1 MTRASA
7 SRWAKFLATLLVSI
21 VFLYLFARDLDVGEV
36 WRAIRHADYVYV
48 AAGLLLFAASLVARA
63 FRLRTL
69 FTPNPPP
76 MRLLGTT
83 LLVVYAANNL
93 LPLRGG
99 EILRAQI
106 LFDKAGMSRMRTM
119 GVALLERLLDLA
131 VLGAFVVCGQFL
143 VDVGIAFIGTGLLVA
158 GGATA
163 GLVAARLIVA
173 QPSLTQRIVSIRW
186 LPLKPSWR
194 DTLRM
199 WSGSVI
205 EGLSALGSSRA
216 FVAAAMW
223 TGLAWGFEFGMY
235 WLVATAFQIDEG
247 FLTMA
252 FVGAAASLS
261 LSVPSAQGGVG
272 PFQLVAKEALLKFGV
287 ATNVAAA
294 YALALH
300 VLLVLPVTIVGIG
313 VFVGIIASKRGLSLL
328 SRPAEGQ
335 VIPVDAD
342 GSTSHL

>member
-21 VFLYLFARDLDVGEV
+21 VFFYLFARDLDVGEV
-36 WRAIRHADYVYV
+36 WKAIRHADYLYV
-48 AAGLLLFAASLVARA
+48 GAGLVLFAASLVARA

-69 FTPNPPP
+69 FTPNPPS

-93 LPLRGG
+93 VPLRGG
-99 EILRAQI
+99 ELLRAQI
-106 LFDKAGMSRMRTM
+106 LFDKADMSRMRTM
-119 GVALLERLLDLA
+119 GVAFLERLLDLT

-163 GLVAARLIVA
+163 GLVTARLIVA
-173 QPSLTQRIVSIRW
+173 RPSLAQRVVSIGW

-194 DTLRM
+194 ETLRM
-199 WSGSVI
+199 WSNSVI
-205 EGLSALGSSRA
+205 EGLSALGSVRA
-216 FVAAAMW
+216 FASAAVW
-223 TGLAWGFEFGMY
+223 TGLAWGLEFGMY
-235 WLVATAFQIDEG
+235 WLVARAFQIEEG
-247 FLTMA
+247 FLTLA
-252 FVGAAASLS
+252 FVGAAASLA

-287 ATNVAAA
+287 ATNVAGA

-300 VLLVLPVTIVGIG
+300 VLLVLPVTVIGVG
-313 VFVGIIASKRGLSLL
+313 VFVGFMTGKRSLI
-328 SRPAEGQ
+328 GQ
-335 VIPVDAD
+335 TKGQGIP
-342 GSTSHL
+342 TSANRQ